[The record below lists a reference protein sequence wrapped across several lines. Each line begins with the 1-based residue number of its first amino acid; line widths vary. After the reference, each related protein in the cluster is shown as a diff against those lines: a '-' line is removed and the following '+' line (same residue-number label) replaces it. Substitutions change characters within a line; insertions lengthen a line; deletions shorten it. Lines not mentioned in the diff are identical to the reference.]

1 MRRPSEKGQAKGKH
15 EGLDEAYDHDGE
27 AYGHEGDSYEFEYLP
42 LDSTSSQSRSPPTNS
57 NGDCTSSQAS
67 PPINN
72 DSLQQNPPKRPKMI
86 HKKISLSDSNAQE
99 EMERLEAELQK
110 ESPDKK
116 FVKKAL
122 ESTFP
127 QRRNWIEEDCP
138 LVGEILQKYPIFKK
152 SRYVC
157 SYTVQHENITYLH
170 SYR

>member
-72 DSLQQNPPKRPKMI
+72 DSLQQNPPKRPILMP
-86 HKKISLSDSNAQE
+86 KKKWRDLKLNYKKKA
-99 EMERLEAELQK
+99 RT
-110 ESPDKK
+110 KK